1 VGSFKEDLKRL
12 LREKYYYIP
21 VVLILVAIVIAFDE
35 VFVFGIFNPLWIFLN
50 VIMVIVLFGIMAFG
64 IIFHERLT
72 GPKRG

>member
-21 VVLILVAIVIAFDE
+21 VVIAFDE

-50 VIMVIVLFGIMAFG
+50 VIMVIVLFGIVAFG
-64 IIFHERLT
+64 IILHERLT